1 MRPIT
6 LALPFIL
13 VAGAASAEGCPSWQ
27 IGDLTITNAWSRATI
42 GTNRPA
48 VFYAEI
54 ANAGSEDDA
63 LVTISTPVAE
73 MPMLHETVVR
83 DGVASM
89 PHAMSVPV
97 PAGGS
102 VGLAPGGFHGMLM
115 GLNAALAQGES
126 FPMTMTFEKA
136 GEVTVEVGIS
146 AMNARGPEC
155 LTDGS

>member
-6 LALPFIL
+6 LALPFL
-13 VAGAASAEGCPSWQ
+13 LFGAAASAEDCPSWQ
-27 IGDLTITNAWSRATI
+27 IADLTITDTWSRATI

-54 ANAGSEDDA
+54 LNAGPEDDA
-63 LVTISTPVAE
+63 LIAISTPVAE
-73 MPMLHETVVR
+73 MPMIHETVVR

-102 VGLAPGGFHGMLM
+102 ASLEPGGFHGMLM
-115 GLNAALAQGES
+115 GLSAALAEGES
-126 FPMTMTFEKA
+126 FPLTMTFEKA
-136 GEVTVEVGIS
+136 GEVTIEVGIA
-146 AMNARGPEC
+146 AMNGRGPAC
-155 LTDGS
+155 RTDGS

>member
-13 VAGAASAEGCPSWQ
+13 FAAAASAEDCPIWQ
-27 IGDLTITNAWSRATI
+27 IGDLTITNTWSRATI
-42 GTNRPA
+42 GTSRPA

-54 ANAGSEDDA
+54 ANAGSQDDA
-63 LVTISTPVAE
+63 LVTISTPVAQ

-102 VGLAPGGFHGMLM
+102 ARLEPGGFHGMLM
-115 GLNAALAQGES
+115 GLNVALAEGES
-126 FPMTMTFEKA
+126 FPLTMTFEKA

-146 AMNARGPEC
+146 VMNARGPEC
-155 LTDGS
+155 

>member
-6 LALPFIL
+6 LALPLIFA
-13 VAGAASAEGCPSWQ
+13 AGAASAEGCPSWQ

-54 ANAGSEDDA
+54 ANAGSQDDA
-63 LVTISTPVAE
+63 LVAISTPVAQ

-115 GLNAALAQGES
+115 GLNAALAQGET
-126 FPMTMTFEKA
+126 FPMTMTFENA
-136 GEVTVEVGIS
+136 GEVAVEVGIS

>member
-42 GTNRPA
+42 GTSRPA

-54 ANAGSEDDA
+54 ANAGSQDDA
-63 LVTISTPVAE
+63 LVAISTPVAQ

-102 VGLAPGGFHGMLM
+102 ARLEPGGFHGMLM
-115 GLNAALAQGES
+115 GLNVALAEGES
-126 FPMTMTFEKA
+126 FPLTMTFEKA

-146 AMNARGPEC
+146 VMNARGPEC
-155 LTDGS
+155 